1 MQISSCLNNEVFY
14 FFTHIMLPLQDQTQ
28 IEIEIEIVV
37 SYLKFLKY

>member
-1 MQISSCLNNEVFY
+1 MKYFI